1 MKNLIMRE
9 YKMQELL
16 PFIGYIDPGSGS
28 ILIQAL
34 LAGAFGALL
43 TIKLWSGR
51 IGHLARRISGRG
63 NDSRPDSSDN

>member
-9 YKMQELL
+9 YQMQELL

-51 IGHLARRISGRG
+51 IGHLARRICGRG

>member
-1 MKNLIMRE
+1 
-9 YKMQELL
+9 MQELL

-43 TIKLWSGR
+43 TIKL
-51 IGHLARRISGRG
+51 
-63 NDSRPDSSDN
+63 